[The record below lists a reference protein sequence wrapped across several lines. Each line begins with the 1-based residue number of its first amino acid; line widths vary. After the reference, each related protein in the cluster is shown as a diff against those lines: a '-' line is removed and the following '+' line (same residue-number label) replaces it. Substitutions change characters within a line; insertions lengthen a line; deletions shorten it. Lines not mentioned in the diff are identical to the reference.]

1 MARLEPGEQTLGVLI
16 ALIVGVICLFIAW
29 IVSQSPNL
37 VALGATVGIIVFVV
51 AFLYPE
57 AGLYILLLSMLLSPE
72 IIVGSL
78 GAGASASRGVTLRLD
93 DFLLLLLAATW
104 LARGAIHK
112 ELGVFLSSPLN
123 RPIAVYLAITAVA
136 TMVGMLFD
144 RVRPLLGTLYVLKYA
159 EYFIVYFATLNYI
172 TTKKQIR
179 RLTTV
184 AIITALVVAL
194 FAIAQIP
201 RGIRVSAPFEGEAGE
216 PNTLGGYLILLA
228 SILAGLMLTAPS
240 LRQGMRYVA
249 GIILLGVPFIFTLSR
264 ASYLAALAV
273 APVLIYYSRRKL
285 IAGFAIVTIFLIMVI
300 IAPASVT
307 ERIRYTFGGQGV
319 RSDQVVIGSVRLD
332 TSTSARLASYQEV
345 LRDFPHEPV
354 IGYGVTGYSFVDG
367 QYMRVL
373 IETGLVGLAAF
384 LWLLGAL
391 IRQGLA
397 TLRSASDGWERGLA
411 IGYLAGLAGLILH
424 AIGSNTFIIVRIMEP
439 FWFFTGVVTLL
450 HMHNSGILCLSGDE
464 DSPAEIHEGFWQG
477 PSSIAR
483 YTPRSNRF
491 HR

>member
-1 MARLEPGEQTLGVLI
+1 MARLEPGEQTLKVI
-16 ALIVGVICLFIAW
+16 IFLIVGVICVFVAT
-29 IVSQSPNL
+29 VVAQSSNL
-37 VALGATVGIIVFVV
+37 VALGVTFGIIIFAI

-72 IIVGSL
+72 IIVGGL

-104 LARGAIHK
+104 LARGAIYK

-123 RPIAVYLAITAVA
+123 RPIAIYLAIA
-136 TMVGMLFD
+136 TVSTLIGMLFD
-144 RVRPLLGTLYVLKYA
+144 RVRPMLGTLYVLKYA
-159 EYFIVYFATLNYI
+159 EYFIVYFATLNFI
-172 TTKKQIR
+172 TTKQQIR
-179 RLTTV
+179 RLTIV
-184 AIITALVVAL
+184 AILTAVAVAF

-201 RGIRVSAPFEGEAGE
+201 RGVRVSAPFEGTTGE

-240 LRQGMRYVA
+240 LRQGMRYVT
-249 GIILLGVPFIFTLSR
+249 GIMLLGVPFIFTLSR

-273 APVLIYYSRRKL
+273 APVLIYFSRRKI
-285 IAGFAIVTIFLIMVI
+285 IAGFSIVTIFLIMVL
-300 IAPASVT
+300 IAPTSVA

-319 RSDQVVIGSVRLD
+319 RSDQVVIGSIRLD

-345 LRDFPHEPV
+345 LRDFPREPV

-384 LWLLGAL
+384 LWLLVAL
-391 IRQGLA
+391 VRQGLA
-397 TLRSASDGWERGLA
+397 SFRSATDEWERGLA

-424 AIGSNTFIIVRIMEP
+424 ALGSNTFIIVRIMEP

-450 HMHNSGILCLSGDE
+450 HLFNTGAHTEELPVPKQKEWTRFSGLLR
-464 DSPAEIHEGFWQG
+464 P
-477 PSSIAR
+477 
-483 YTPRSNRF
+483 
-491 HR
+491 